1 MEATR
6 SCFSFCIRFH
16 FNGRT
21 DRAIRDEE
29 HRIQDMQEYHIT
41 DKEKGQRLDKYLHRQ
56 MPEAPSS
63 FFYKMLR
70 KKNITRNGK
79 KAAGNELLEEGDRI
93 CLFLSDE
100 TFQKMGGILQ
110 NPAGKGM
117 PQTAKQKNAEAR
129 RKTVEISAASAFGVS
144 ATPETVRR
152 ETERLR
158 EGERAFRSLSSRYP
172 GLSIVYEDE
181 DVAAAYKPAGVLSQ
195 KAAPEDLSLN
205 EWFLGYLAGKGEVST
220 ESLRRYV
227 PSVQNRLDRNTEGLV
242 LLAKTL
248 PGSHFLTGL
257 QREHLLGKF
266 YLLIVWGNVGQSGTL
281 EGYLEK
287 NSASNQVRIFP
298 NAGEGRVF
306 AKTVYRPLSSGT
318 LEKSPATLVEA
329 ELITGRTHQ
338 LRAQFA
344 AMGHPIAGDPKYGD
358 AARDLRLRK
367 SGIRSQLLLCERVE
381 FPELS
386 GEFARLSHRIIRCE
400 RPPVYAGMEREAPVR
415 SPKAAR
421 DLRSAERKNRNAAN
435 RTK

>member
-1 MEATR
+1 
-6 SCFSFCIRFH
+6 
-16 FNGRT
+16 
-21 DRAIRDEE
+21 
-29 HRIQDMQEYHIT
+29 MQEYYIT

-100 TFQKMGGILQ
+100 TFRKMGGILQ
-110 NPAGKGM
+110 NPAGQEK
-117 PQTAKQKNAEAR
+117 PQTAEQKNAEDR
-129 RKTVEISAASAFGVS
+129 RKTVEISAA
-144 ATPETVRR
+144 PETVRK

-158 EGERAFRSLSSRYP
+158 EGERAFRSLSSRYQ

-248 PGSHFLTGL
+248 PGSHLLTGL

-266 YLLIVWGNVGQSGTL
+266 YLLIVWGNVGQGGTL

-287 NSASNQVRIFP
+287 NSSSNQVRIFS

-344 AMGHPIAGDPKYGD
+344 ALGHPIAGDPKYGD
-358 AARDLRLRK
+358 AARDFRLRK

-386 GEFARLSHRIIRCE
+386 GEFARLSHKIIRCE
-400 RPPVYAGMEREAPVR
+400 RPPVYAGMERNA
-415 SPKAAR
+415 
-421 DLRSAERKNRNAAN
+421 KNRT
-435 RTK
+435 R

>member
-1 MEATR
+1 
-6 SCFSFCIRFH
+6 
-16 FNGRT
+16 
-21 DRAIRDEE
+21 
-29 HRIQDMQEYHIT
+29 MQEYYIT

-100 TFQKMGGILQ
+100 TFRKMGGILQ
-110 NPAGKGM
+110 NPAGQGM
-117 PQTAKQKNAEAR
+117 PQTAEQKNAEDR
-129 RKTVEISAASAFGVS
+129 RKTGEISAG
-144 ATPETVRR
+144 PETVRK

-158 EGERAFRSLSSRYP
+158 EGERAFRILSSRYP
-172 GLSIVYEDE
+172 ALSIVYEDE

-248 PGSHFLTGL
+248 PGSHLLTGL

-266 YLLIVWGNVGQSGTL
+266 YLLIVWGNVGQGGTL

-287 NSASNQVRIFP
+287 NSSSNQVRIFP
-298 NAGEGRVF
+298 NTGEGRVF

-386 GEFARLSHRIIRCE
+386 GEFARLSHRVIRCE
-400 RPPVYAGMEREAPVR
+400 RPPVYAGMEREASVR

-421 DLRSAERKNRNAAN
+421 DLPSGEQKNKTAKNWTR
-435 RTK
+435 